1 MFSSYTSA
9 QDTKIGVSLIF
20 IGVACLLLSL
30 MMFLDRG
37 FLIIANFSFLMGVVA
52 LIGPKNT
59 VAFFTKKSKLTS
71 SIVYFAGL
79 FIIIIGWRMFT
90 LLGFGLQLY
99 GIFMLFRSF
108 IKTLFAYCQTLPVI
122 GPLLRDTPQIHSFVN
137 YISSS
142 KKAWGDGSDAKGS
155 SNDAAKSK
163 KYEV

>member
-1 MFSSYTSA
+1 
-9 QDTKIGVSLIF
+9 
-20 IGVACLLLSL
+20 
-30 MMFLDRG
+30 MFLDRG

-59 VAFFTKKSKLTS
+59 VAFFAKKSKMAS
-71 SIVYFAGL
+71 SAVYFAGL
-79 FIIIIGWRMFT
+79 IVIIIGYRFFT
-90 LLGFGLQLY
+90 FLGFLMQLY

-122 GPLLRDTPQIHSFVN
+122 GPFLRDSPAVHSFVN

-142 KKAWGDGSDAKGS
+142 KQSWKGS
-155 SNDAAKSK
+155 MGGASYDSAVTADAAGKAK